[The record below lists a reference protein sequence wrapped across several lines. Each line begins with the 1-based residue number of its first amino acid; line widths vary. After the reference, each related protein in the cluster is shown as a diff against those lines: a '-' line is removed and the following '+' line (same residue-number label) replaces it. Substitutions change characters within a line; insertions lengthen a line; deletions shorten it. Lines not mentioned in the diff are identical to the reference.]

1 VALSVIDLQH
11 FLLPNRIVYPMTVA
25 LLVLFTLAALLD
37 DDWSALGRGAAAG
50 AIAFAIYFVLHMVSP
65 RSMGF
70 GDVKLSFALGL
81 ALGWLGWGELLL
93 GLFLGFFYGAVI
105 GIILMIVR
113 RRDRKQAIPFGPF
126 MAAGALTAILVGA
139 PIITWYRGG

>member
-1 VALSVIDLQH
+1 
-11 FLLPNRIVYPMTVA
+11 
-25 LLVLFTLAALLD
+25 VLFTLASLLD
-37 DDWSALGRGAAAG
+37 DDWGALGRGAAAG
-50 AIAFAIYFVLHMVSP
+50 DIAFAIYFVLHMVSP